1 MQYSVGVD
9 LGSTAI
15 KVVFVQNNTLIW
27 HKAIPTAPGQE
38 ALANK
43 VIEEGI
49 RELDI
54 SKDDILGVAAT
65 GYGKNLM
72 NSADK
77 VIDEV
82 SANALGLHLLSGAA
96 AKVIINIGGQDIK
109 IIQLDANGKLLEFKM
124 NDKCAAGTGRF
135 FEMAARILDTS
146 IYEFAAINSTC
157 VVFAESEIV
166 SLLAKGTPKESIIK
180 GLHESIARRIAG
192 MMGTESVEGVYLDGG
207 SANNTALA
215 EAIEDELFTDVSV
228 LKYPQFTVAFGA
240 ACSLQQ

>member
-124 NDKCAAGTGRF
+124 NDKCTASFLF
-135 FEMAARILDTS
+135 FS
-146 IYEFAAINSTC
+146 SAAISSNWRSISVIT
-157 VVFAESEIV
+157 
-166 SLLAKGTPKESIIK
+166 LTPAFCSFTASAIIK
-180 GLHESIARRIAG
+180 IVFLTSSTVSGPLHTI
-192 MMGTESVEGVYLDGG
+192 TL
-207 SANNTALA
+207 NP
-215 EAIEDELFTDVSV
+215 
-228 LKYPQFTVAFGA
+228 K
-240 ACSLQQ
+240 SL